1 MSVTLYINGKQV
13 NCKLTETFG
22 DLFEEHVNSGKF
34 LDKIW
39 KINGQLKSNIPK
51 NTKLNQFIQGGEI
64 IECQDKQQANQF
76 PNQIGQSG
84 PIMAPQPQSPFV
96 PVPQPTPSFISTQQ
110 PLPPFQQ
117 QQQMQYQPQPVLNQQ
132 QPQFPSKTGPTN
144 VQITPQQQFNKPNI
158 PNISEQL
165 IKQAN
170 QVIIN
175 KPNIKRQQIDDKSG
189 QQETSKSI
197 NRFKIQIS
205 EYGKKVTLESDDGS
219 FKATFLEENASED
232 EQDNIVLLSN
242 EVIQQQEYQVKLPMG
257 RDSTKS
263 TKVLFLQGFKG
274 IAIKWVTGL
283 QTKFQFWIDE

>member
-1 MSVTLYINGKQV
+1 MSVTLNINGKQV
-13 NCKLTETFG
+13 TCKLTETFG
-22 DLFEEHVNSGKF
+22 DLFDENVNSGKF
-34 LDKIW
+34 QDKVW
-39 KINGQLKSNIPK
+39 KIDGQIKLNILK
-51 NTKLNQFIQGGEI
+51 NTKLNQFIQGNETI
-64 IECQDKQQANQF
+64 QCLDKQQANQF

-84 PIMAPQPQSPFV
+84 PIMAPQPQSPFI
-96 PVPQPTPSFISTQQ
+96 PVAQPTPSFISTQQ
-110 PLPPFQQ
+110 PSSPFQQ
-117 QQQMQYQPQPVLNQQ
+117 QQQMQNQPQPVLNQQ

-144 VQITPQQQFNKPNI
+144 VQIAPLQQFNKPNI
-158 PNISEQL
+158 SEQL
-165 IKQAN
+165 QKQAN

-175 KPNIKRQQIDDKSG
+175 KPNIKRQQIDDRSG
-189 QQETSKSI
+189 QQEISKVI
-197 NRFKIQIS
+197 NRFNIQIS
-205 EYGKKVTLESDDGS
+205 EYGKKVILELNDGS

-242 EVIQQQEYQVKLPMG
+242 DVIQQPEYQLKLPMG